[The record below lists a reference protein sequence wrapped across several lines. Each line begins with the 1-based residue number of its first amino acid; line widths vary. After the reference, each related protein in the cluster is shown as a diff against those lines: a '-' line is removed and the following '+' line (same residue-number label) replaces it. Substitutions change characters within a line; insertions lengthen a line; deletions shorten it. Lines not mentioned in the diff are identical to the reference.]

1 MKLIKR
7 RIPVVLLNVI
17 INSFSGCVTCIKWD
31 GLYSA
36 TFNIEFGVRQGFVLS
51 PTLFAV
57 YINDINSS
65 FHITKGCSI
74 ILYADDILL
83 LSPSITELE
92 RLLHCCERE
101 LNYLDM
107 NINFKKSSCLR
118 IGPHHDATCA
128 NVVSL
133 NGSVI
138 AWTYE
143 LRYLVFKL
151 LAHVYLLMQKKFLLL
166 LLCSV

>member
-1 MKLIKR
+1 M
-7 RIPVVLLNVI
+7 
-17 INSFSGCVTCIKWD
+17 WD

-36 TFNIEFGVRQGFVLS
+36 TFNIEFGVRQRSVLP
-51 PTLFAV
+51 PTLIAV

-74 ILYADDILL
+74 ILYANDILL
-83 LSPSITELE
+83 LSASITELE
-92 RLLHCCERE
+92 RLLHCCESE

-118 IGPHHDATCA
+118 SGPRHDATCA

-138 AWTYE
+138 AWTNE
-143 LRYLVFKL
+143 LRYLGG
-151 LAHVYLLMQKKFLLL
+151 HIIG
-166 LLCSV
+166 SR